1 MNECGVVMGLEAATD
16 RDDKVAP
23 HFHFELA
30 LLYALMFGK
39 CSRAVPLKHGQPYD
53 ADKMAL
59 S

>member
-1 MNECGVVMGLEAATD
+1 MGLEAATD